1 MSQPT
6 DVSFF
11 RVIIW
16 KQLNFFQVNKKRF
29 EKRKE
34 ERKKITFKDFP
45 IGWILN
51 EKKLVVICIESF
63 AWKAFSFRLG
73 KLFPDMKKK
82 FYDSV
87 EDYFSCNYF
96 YASTI
101 SLISIFYNFSSFSIE
116 LLRNFFEWR
125 KKKKICA
132 SPIEAN
138 FRWLFESF
146 FIAKNTTWELSI
158 INERTWEAQHKRLV
172 LLVKSKASTLCLSAN
187 IIFFH
192 GSLHLCPCLQFSL
205 VCVRGN
211 FCLLSLFLCPLR
223 SPGKRLNWRKI

>member
-1 MSQPT
+1 M
-6 DVSFF
+6 
-11 RVIIW
+11 
-16 KQLNFFQVNKKRF
+16 
-29 EKRKE
+29 EKE
-34 ERKKITFKDFP
+34 KKI
-45 IGWILN
+45 W
-51 EKKLVVICIESF
+51 
-63 AWKAFSFRLG
+63 
-73 KLFPDMKKK
+73 
-82 FYDSV
+82 
-87 EDYFSCNYF
+87 
-96 YASTI
+96 
-101 SLISIFYNFSSFSIE
+101 
-116 LLRNFFEWR
+116 
-125 KKKKICA
+125 A

-158 INERTWEAQHKRLV
+158 INERTWEAQQKRLV

-223 SPGKRLNWRKI
+223 SPGKRLNWRKIEQFVLSRQLFPNKQTNYLIIAVISWSLPGAKFQKE